1 MSTEEEKPVGDLRR
15 PRGVMEVE
23 MEPTEQGIVVF
34 DGSGSP
40 LHLVDSMS
48 ASDVA
53 EMLGTLVS
61 RRVLVAR
68 LRAWADVLD
77 QISGE

>member
-1 MSTEEEKPVGDLRR
+1 MDTENAQATQRA

-34 DGSGSP
+34 DGTGSP
-40 LHLVDSMS
+40 LHLIDSMTP
-48 ASDVA
+48 SDVA

-68 LRAWADVLD
+68 LRAWADSID
-77 QISGE
+77 EIGGS